1 MKDACPDL
9 RLPADLPVNEKQ
21 TSTAF
26 DKAIVQDPD
35 APLRGFPGSELR
47 GPGATG
53 IAASGGHATLPAA
66 ALKRFLED
74 NNSRVLVDNGG
85 APHVLVLGR
94 NRDELWL
101 LDGSGGT
108 GGTGAIAD
116 TGHLVPAAGG
126 AEMALRYERL
136 PLRPRF
142 RVGDALPLLPTGER
156 YAAMRL
162 TDWLAARS
170 APVTLPFMDR
180 EDSLFRFRAD
190 GTLNAE
196 LGDGN
201 GGRGTAGAWR
211 WSRGE
216 LIVTLEPIQFIPVHN
231 LLR

>member
-1 MKDACPDL
+1 M
-9 RLPADLPVNEKQ
+9 PADLPINEKQ

-26 DKAIVQDPD
+26 DEMMAQDTD

-53 IAASGGHATLPAA
+53 IAASGGRATLPAA

-74 NNSRVLVDNGG
+74 NDGRVLVDNGG
-85 APHVLVLGR
+85 ARHVLVLGPD
-94 NRDELWL
+94 RDELWL

-108 GGTGAIAD
+108 RAIAD

-126 AEMALRYERL
+126 AEIALHYERL

-162 TDWLAARS
+162 TDWLAARERS
-170 APVTLPFMDR
+170 GHAALHGPRGFRLP
-180 EDSLFRFRAD
+180 LP
-190 GTLNAE
+190 
-196 LGDGN
+196 
-201 GGRGTAGAWR
+201 GGRHPYSGSWETATAVAGRPVRGAGR
-211 WSRGE
+211 AA
-216 LIVTLEPIQFIPVHN
+216 N
-231 LLR
+231 